1 MLTAASAAHTDVLG
15 VGYRRR
21 HLVGYRRRHLVGYR
35 RRHLVGY
42 RRQTRVGDK
51 SATSPASR
59 ALAVGFEESR

>member
-15 VGYRRR
+15 
-21 HLVGYRRRHLVGYR
+21 VGYR